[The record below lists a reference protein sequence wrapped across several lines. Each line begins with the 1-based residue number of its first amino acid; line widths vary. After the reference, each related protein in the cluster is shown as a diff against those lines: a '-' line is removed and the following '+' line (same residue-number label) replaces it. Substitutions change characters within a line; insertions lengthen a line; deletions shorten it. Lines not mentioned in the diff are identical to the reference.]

1 MRQNATQ
8 AKKSRSFTVGVSFR
22 LSSYYS
28 LIKSGLCKHFRD
40 FRPPDEKVTHEQAA
54 LNSEAECDNVG

>member
-1 MRQNATQ
+1 MSKIIHPVWQMTRKDSKINVF
-8 AKKSRSFTVGVSFR
+8 KSNF
-22 LSSYYS
+22 
-28 LIKSGLCKHFRD
+28 IKSGLCKHFRD